1 MLPENRL
8 KRYTGVAD
16 FSSFPKKGV
25 DLMSKDEL
33 RQKPRRTVRVIALV
47 AAILWA
53 VLIFCL
59 SSIPGS
65 GFPSHP
71 NFLNVIAHFC
81 EYLVLAVL
89 LTLALNSPGQA
100 LWKTALIALA
110 IASLYGA
117 SDEIHQLFT
126 GRNCDPVD
134 WATDTC
140 GALIGAIATVWFIS
154 ARKVKQSRERDAEK
168 RSRQKTQ

>member
-1 MLPENRL
+1 
-8 KRYTGVAD
+8 
-16 FSSFPKKGV
+16 
-25 DLMSKDEL
+25 MSTNEL
-33 RQKPRRTVRVIALV
+33 RKKPRQTTRIVALV

-71 NFLNVIAHFC
+71 NFLNVIAHFG

-89 LTLALNSPGQA
+89 LTLALNNSNRA
-100 LWKTALIALA
+100 LWKTALIALV
-110 IASLYGA
+110 ITSLYGA

-140 GALIGAIATVWFIS
+140 GALIGVVATVWFIS
-154 ARKVKQSRERDAEK
+154 ARKVKQSRKRDGEK
-168 RSRQKTQ
+168 RSQQKTQ